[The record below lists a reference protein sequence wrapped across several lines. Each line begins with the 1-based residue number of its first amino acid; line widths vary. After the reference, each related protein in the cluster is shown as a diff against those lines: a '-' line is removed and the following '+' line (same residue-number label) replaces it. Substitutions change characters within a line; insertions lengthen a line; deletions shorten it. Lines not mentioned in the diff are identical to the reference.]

1 MSAIRIWHGQ
11 LLEGAATS
19 KISLQIS
26 PGDLEV
32 LFQEAG
38 FVNVTIKEWPLP
50 IGLWPKDPGLKKIGA
65 FQSQVIHDGL
75 EAFSLAIF
83 TRALGWDLIKIEK
96 LLEEVREELNNRS
109 YHWYWP
115 L

>member
-38 FVNVTIKEWPLP
+38 FVNVTIKEWP
-50 IGLWPKDPGLKKIGA
+50 KDPGLKKIGA

-83 TRALGWDLIKIEK
+83 TRALGWDLVKIEK
-96 LLEEVREELNNRS
+96 LPEEVREELNNRS